1 MEEWTE
7 EIKRL
12 AKVAVSQP
20 HAADAA
26 FSHGTCMS
34 SRWSYL
40 MRTIPNIHDLLLP
53 LEDAITQHLIP
64 ALTERRSCSTAE
76 RELLAILVSL
86 GGLGLAN
93 PTTLSS
99 PSFQA
104 SEMLT
109 KPLVDLIES
118 QDTSLTVDREM
129 VSGGKKSIRKLN
141 RLRNIQQAN
150 SVQNL
155 LTSELRRCMELA
167 QEKGASSG
175 LSEEH
180 VFFLL
185 PSHYY

>member
-1 MEEWTE
+1 M
-7 EIKRL
+7 
-12 AKVAVSQP
+12 
-20 HAADAA
+20 
-26 FSHGTCMS
+26 
-34 SRWSYL
+34 
-40 MRTIPNIHDLLLP
+40 
-53 LEDAITQHLIP
+53 
-64 ALTERRSCSTAE
+64 
-76 RELLAILVSL
+76 SL

-118 QDTSLTVDREM
+118 QDTSQTVDREM
-129 VSGGKKSIRKLN
+129 VSGGKKSIRKFN

-167 QEKGASSG
+167 QEKGASSW
-175 LSEEH
+175 LSVLPLEEH
-180 VFFLL
+180 VFFFC
-185 PSHYY
+185 YRATTTTNW